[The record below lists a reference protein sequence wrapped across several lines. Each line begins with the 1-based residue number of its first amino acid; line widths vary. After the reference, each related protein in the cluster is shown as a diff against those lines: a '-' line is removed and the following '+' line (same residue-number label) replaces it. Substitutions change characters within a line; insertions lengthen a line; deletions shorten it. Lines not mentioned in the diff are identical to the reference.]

1 MHEQEPAVTAVH
13 DYELFPKA
21 FDDLCKAVESL
32 PRRHRQRF
40 VGVCARL
47 AMYLRSE
54 RRLFEVA
61 QEVIDQLQLDIKY
74 LEFDLDAT
82 YRERDDFRA
91 QLEHEGW

>member
-1 MHEQEPAVTAVH
+1 MTTVQ
-13 DYELFPKA
+13 DYELVPKA

-32 PRRHRQRF
+32 PRRHRRQF
-40 VGVCARL
+40 AGVCARL
-47 AMYLRSE
+47 AAYLRSE

-82 YRERDDFRA
+82 YRERDNFRA